1 MSQSVVGM
9 IGLGIMGSAMS
20 ANLMKDGFTVVGY
33 DIVDDCVEKHVKRG
47 GVGAASIKEVAEAAE
62 FIFTSLPS
70 VTAFDTVTRGDDG
83 LLAATGA
90 TPVIIEV
97 STLPI
102 DVKQRGHDALKDSGM
117 VMLDCPL
124 SGTGAQ
130 ARTKDLVVL
139 ASGDHPSYERA
150 IPVFEGISRS
160 HHHVGEFGNGSKMKF
175 VANLLVA
182 IHNASAAEA
191 LVLGMKAGLKP
202 EDIFK
207 VISDGAGTS
216 RMFEIRGPMMVANDY
231 DDATMKNSVWQKDM
245 RIIADFAAALNCPTP
260 LFSSTEPLYTAAMEQ
275 GRGAQ
280 DTASICAVLEAMAG
294 LPERKN

>member
-1 MSQSVVGM
+1 M

-20 ANLMKDGFTVVGY
+20 TNLIKDGFTVVGY
-33 DIVDDCVEKHVKRG
+33 DVDDDCVEKHVKGG

-70 VTAFDTVTRGDDG
+70 VAAFDAVTQGDDG
-83 LLAATGA
+83 LKAATGT

-102 DVKQRGHDALKDSGM
+102 DVKQRGHDALKDAGM

-139 ASGDHPSYERA
+139 GSGDLASYERA
-150 IPVFEGISRS
+150 VPVFEGMSRS
-160 HHHVGEFGNGSKMKF
+160 NHYVGEFGNGSKMKF

-207 VISDGAGTS
+207 VISDGAGSS
-216 RMFEIRGPMMVANDY
+216 RMFEIRGPMMVAGDY
-231 DDATMKNSVWQKDM
+231 DDATMKNAVWQKDM
-245 RIIADFAAALNCPTP
+245 RIIADFARSMDCPTP
-260 LFSSTEPLYTAAMEQ
+260 LFSTTEPIYQAAMEQ
-275 GRGAQ
+275 GFDAK
-280 DTASICAVLEAMAG
+280 DTASICAVMEAMAG
-294 LPERKN
+294 LPERK

>member
-1 MSQSVVGM
+1 MSKSVVGM

-20 ANLMKDGFTVVGY
+20 TNLIKDGFTVVGY
-33 DIVDDCVEKHVKRG
+33 DVDDDCVEKHVKGG

-70 VTAFDTVTRGDDG
+70 VAAFDAVTQGDDG
-83 LLAATGA
+83 LKAATGT

-102 DVKQRGHDALKDSGM
+102 DVKQRGHDALKDAGM

-139 ASGDHPSYERA
+139 GSGDLASYERA
-150 IPVFEGISRS
+150 VPVFEGMSRS
-160 HHHVGEFGNGSKMKF
+160 NHYVGEFGNGSKMKF

-207 VISDGAGTS
+207 VISDGAGSS
-216 RMFEIRGPMMVANDY
+216 RMFEIRGPMMVAGDY
-231 DDATMKNSVWQKDM
+231 DDATMKNAVWQKDM
-245 RIIADFAAALNCPTP
+245 RIIADFARSMDCPTP
-260 LFSSTEPLYTAAMEQ
+260 LFSTTEPIYQAAMEQ
-275 GRGAQ
+275 GFDAK
-280 DTASICAVLEAMAG
+280 DTASICAVMEAMAG
-294 LPERKN
+294 LPERK

>member
-1 MSQSVVGM
+1 MSKSVIGM

-20 ANLMKDGFTVVGY
+20 ANLMKDGFTVIGY
-33 DIVDDCVEKHVKRG
+33 DVQDDAVQAHVKRG
-47 GVGAASIKEVAEAAE
+47 GVGAASIKELAEASE
-62 FIFTSLPS
+62 FLFTSLPS
-70 VTAFDTVTRGDDG
+70 IAAFDAVTAGDDG
-83 LLAATGA
+83 LLSAAGA
-90 TPVIIEV
+90 TPVIIET
-97 STLPI
+97 STLSI
-102 DVKQRGHDALKDSGM
+102 DVKQRGHDALNNAGM

-139 ASGDHPSYERA
+139 ASGDRASFERA
-150 IPVFEGISRS
+150 IPIFEGMSRS
-160 HHHVGEFGNGSKMKF
+160 NHYVGEFGNGSKMKF

-182 IHNASAAEA
+182 IHNASTAEA

-207 VISDGAGTS
+207 VITDGAGNS

-245 RIIADFAAALNCPTP
+245 QVIADFAADLHCPTP
-260 LFSSTEPLYTAAMEQ
+260 LFSSTESLYKAAMEQ
-275 GRGAQ
+275 GFGAK
-280 DTASICAVLEAMAG
+280 DTASICAVLEGMAG
-294 LPERKN
+294 LPERK

>member
-1 MSQSVVGM
+1 M

-20 ANLMKDGFTVVGY
+20 TNLIKDGFTVVGY
-33 DIVDDCVEKHVKRG
+33 DVDDDCVEKHVKGG

-70 VTAFDTVTRGDDG
+70 VAAFDAVTQGDDG
-83 LLAATGA
+83 LKAATGT

-102 DVKQRGHDALKDSGM
+102 DVKQRGHDALKDAGM

-139 ASGDHPSYERA
+139 GSGDLASYERA
-150 IPVFEGISRS
+150 VPVFEGMSRS
-160 HHHVGEFGNGSKMKF
+160 NHYVGEFGNGSKMKF

-207 VISDGAGTS
+207 VISDGAGSS
-216 RMFEIRGPMMVANDY
+216 RMFEIRGPMMVAGDY
-231 DDATMKNSVWQKDM
+231 DDATMKNAVWQKDM
-245 RIIADFAAALNCPTP
+245 RIIADFARSMDCPTP
-260 LFSSTEPLYTAAMEQ
+260 LFSTTEPIYQAAMEQ
-275 GRGAQ
+275 GFDAK
-280 DTASICAVLEAMAG
+280 DTASTCAVMEAMAG
-294 LPERKN
+294 LPERK

>member
-1 MSQSVVGM
+1 MSKSVVGM

-33 DIVDDCVEKHVKRG
+33 DVADDCVQAHVKRG
-47 GVGAASIKEVAEAAE
+47 GVGVTSIKELARAAE

-70 VTAFDTVTRGDDG
+70 VAAFDAVTQGDDG
-83 LLAATGA
+83 LLAVTGA
-90 TPVIIEV
+90 TPIIIET
-97 STLPI
+97 STLKI
-102 DVKQRGHDALKDSGM
+102 GDKQRGHDALQDAGM

-139 ASGDHPSYERA
+139 ASGDLASYERTV
-150 IPVFEGISRS
+150 PVLEGMSRS
-160 HHHVGEFGNGSKMKF
+160 NHYVGEFGNGSKMKF
-175 VANLLVA
+175 IANLLVA
-182 IHNASAAEA
+182 IHNASTAEA
-191 LVLGMKAGLKP
+191 LVLGMRAGLKP

-207 VISDGAGTS
+207 VITDGAGNS

-245 RIIADFAAALNCPTP
+245 HIIAEFARSMDCPTP
-260 LFSSTEPLYTAAMEQ
+260 LFSSTEALYNAAMEQ
-275 GRGAQ
+275 GLEAK
-280 DTASICAVLEAMAG
+280 DTASICAVMEAMAG
-294 LPERKN
+294 LPERK

>member
-1 MSQSVVGM
+1 MSKSVVGM

-20 ANLMKDGFTVVGY
+20 NNLLKDGFTVIGY
-33 DIVDDCVEKHVKRG
+33 DILDDCVQAHVKRG
-47 GVGAASIKEVAEAAE
+47 GVAGASVRDVAEKAE

-70 VTAFDTVTRGDDG
+70 VAAFDAVTQGDDG
-83 LLAATGA
+83 LLAVTGA
-90 TPVIIEV
+90 TPIIIET
-97 STLPI
+97 STLKI
-102 DVKQRGHDALKDSGM
+102 GDKQRGHDALQDAGM

-139 ASGDHPSYERA
+139 ASGDLASYERTV
-150 IPVFEGISRS
+150 PVLEGMSRS
-160 HHHVGEFGNGSKMKF
+160 NHYVGEFGNGSKMKF
-175 VANLLVA
+175 IANLLVA
-182 IHNASAAEA
+182 IHNASTAEA
-191 LVLGMKAGLKP
+191 LVLGMRAGLKP

-207 VISDGAGTS
+207 VITDGAGNS

-245 RIIADFAAALNCPTP
+245 QIIADFARSRDCPTP
-260 LFSSTEPLYTAAMEQ
+260 LFSSTVPLYKAVMEQ

-280 DTASICAVLEAMAG
+280 DTASICAVWEDMAG
-294 LPERKN
+294 LPERK